1 MEDFQDELEQDK
13 AGAWVITWVVVAFF
27 AWAVAVVWLCV

>member
-13 AGAWVITWVVVAFF
+13 AGASVIAWVIAAFIVWVA
-27 AWAVAVVWLCV
+27 AVVWLCV